1 MEQLSSKMSFLVDE
15 LGPAI
20 LSYADGAAS
29 LAISFPGALPTQQH
43 FMTRHYDCARFRFP
57 RHGIADACAV
67 VLAAAIVTPAAQAQE
82 ETGKALK
89 EVVISA
95 SRGEQSRFDAPG
107 AIDAVQVDPFRSASP
122 LVNLSELL
130 GAVPGV
136 QVRDRQNF
144 AQDLQL
150 SVRGFG
156 TRSTFGVRGVRI
168 LIDGIPA
175 TMPDGQGQAAT
186 ASLTSAKR
194 IEVLRGPIAQLYG
207 NAAGGVLQVFT
218 KDPPVTPI
226 RPDYSLS
233 AGLGSDNQRHVSA
246 GIAGGSETLGGLL
259 DVSRY
264 STGGFRDHSAALREQ
279 LNAKAVARPSPDT
292 TITAIAN
299 LFNQPLAQD
308 PLGLTRAQFAQN
320 PRQVVPEANAF
331 NTRKTISQQQGGLVI
346 EHKLSAEDSLNAR
359 VYAGARKVDQKL
371 AFQTNGVV
379 NLDRSYSGVGASWTR
394 TTQVNQ
400 LPLRW
405 TVGVEAD
412 QLRETRKGFDNIAGN
427 NGPLRRNE
435 DDTARNTDVFGQ
447 VDWTFARDWQ
457 AIAGLRAS
465 RIRFQVDDRFN
476 PAASNNS
483 GSVEYRNTSPV
494 LGLVWHA
501 AETLN
506 VYANIGTGFET
517 PTLAE
522 SAYRAGNA
530 PGPNFALKPSK
541 STQAEIGIKLR
552 SGRHTFDA
560 ALFEARSRDE
570 IVALQST
577 GGRTVFQN
585 ADRTTRRGAEAA
597 WSANWT
603 SITTRLAYTL
613 LDARFTA
620 PYNNTQGTVAAGNR
634 LPGAPMHSLY
644 ADVEARLAD
653 TLKAGLEIRVDSK
666 AYVNDLNTDAA
677 PGYAVFNARVSQ
689 EFRLNGAKMVVYARI
704 DNLLA
709 KSYAG
714 SVIVNDSNSRFF
726 EPAPGRRLF
735 AGIRTAF

>member
-1 MEQLSSKMSFLVDE
+1 MTLSC
-15 LGPAI
+15 
-20 LSYADGAAS
+20 Y
-29 LAISFPGALPTQQH
+29 LAYSS
-43 FMTRHYDCARFRFP
+43 FP
-57 RHGIADACAV
+57 RHRIADACAL
-67 VLAAAIVTPAAQAQE
+67 VLVAAMLSSIAQAQE
-82 ETGKALK
+82 GTGKALK

-95 SRGEQSRFDAPG
+95 SRAEQSRFDAPG
-107 AIDAVQVDPFRSASP
+107 AIDSVQVDPFSTASP
-122 LVNLSELL
+122 LVNLSELM

-233 AGLGSDNQRHVSA
+233 AGLGSDKQRHVSA

-264 STGGFRDHSAALREQ
+264 STDGFRNHSTALREQ

-320 PRQVVPEANAF
+320 PRQVVPEANTF

-405 TVGVEAD
+405 TAGVEAD

-447 VDWTFARDWQ
+447 VDWTFAPDWR

-476 PAASNNS
+476 PAASNTS

-552 SGRHTFDA
+552 SGRHTLDA
-560 ALFEARSRDE
+560 AVFEGRSRDE

-603 SITTRLAYTL
+603 GMSTRLAYTL
-613 LDARFTA
+613 LNARFTA
-620 PYNNTQGTVAAGNR
+620 PYNNTQSTVLAGNR
-634 LPGAPMHSLY
+634 LPGVPMHSLY
-644 ADVEARLAD
+644 ADIEARLAD
-653 TLKAGLEIRVDSK
+653 TLKAGLEMRLDSK
-666 AYVNDLNTDAA
+666 AYVNDFNTDAA

-709 KSYAG
+709 KRYAG
-714 SVIVNDSNSRFF
+714 SLIVNDTNSRFF